1 MKVRNFLLVIF
12 FSFFLFNK
20 SFAIFEKYTLSCEG
34 IRTVKT
40 IDKYGTEI
48 KDEPFYEDYEFSIL
62 DNQIFSIVMEDTNTN
77 YYRVGYY
84 SDKGDDNYPT
94 SLKISNDS
102 LTFNLKEDFFKNKKL
117 TRENTRIRISLKSGR
132 INGGF
137 NGKFFR
143 ENGEILTNYYITWI
157 AQCIGTE
164 ELYAKLKLP
173 DIPDI
178 KDDEII
184 PISSGTGFF
193 ISKDGTMITNNH
205 VIEGCSQIVSIYD
218 NQEIKSSLVNTDV
231 KNDLAII
238 KSNIKPQKF
247 YSISKK
253 DADLLESVIIAGYP
267 LGKKI
272 SSEIKATSGTVTA
285 LAGYDNN
292 YAEFQTDAALNS
304 GNSGGPI
311 INNNGEVVGVAVAKW
326 QEEGV
331 ESFNFGIKSSTL
343 ITFLNSTNVNYKEF
357 SDKKLQKNDLIE
369 LIKNATVYLECRM
382 TGKEVKSLLKREQNL
397 KALYKF

>member
-1 MKVRNFLLVIF
+1 MRTFLLIIF
-12 FSFFLFNK
+12 FSFFLFHK
-20 SFAIFEKYTLSCEG
+20 SFANFEDYTLSCEG

-40 IDKYGTEI
+40 VDKYGTEI
-48 KDEPFYEDYEFSIL
+48 NDQPFYEDYKFSIL
-62 DNQIFSIVMEDTNTN
+62 DNKIFSIAMEDSNTN

-84 SDKGDDNYPT
+84 SDKDKKNYPT
-94 SLKISNDS
+94 SLKISSDG

-117 TRENTRIRISLKSGR
+117 TRENTRIRISIKTGR
-132 INGGF
+132 VNGGF

-143 ENGEILTNYYITWI
+143 ENGEILTNYFITWI
-157 AQCIGTE
+157 AQCVGAE

-173 DIPDI
+173 DIPNI

-193 ISKDGTMITNNH
+193 ISNDGTMITNNH
-205 VIEGCSQIVSIYD
+205 VIEGCSQIVSIYE
-218 NQEIKSSLVNTDV
+218 NREIKSSLINTDV

-253 DADLLESVIIAGYP
+253 DADLLENVIIAGYP

-343 ITFLNSTNVNYKEF
+343 ITFLNSTNINYSEIVNKNL
-357 SDKKLQKNDLIE
+357 KKNDLIE
-369 LIKNATVYLECRM
+369 LIKSATVYLECRM
-382 TGKEVKSLLKREQNL
+382 TGKQIKSLMKRDQNL